1 MSGHLASIAALAS
14 LWLAFVPIVALLT
27 WMLWPRIASAIQ
39 TWDPEDRAR
48 LAFFAAIAPALVP
61 AAIVV
66 LCALPG
72 IAGALTGAGD
82 HCTGHGDHPHFCPI
96 HATLAMTPLL
106 GLVLGGFTALSTA
119 MAARTAIALRTL
131 VREQRWL
138 ARRQAADLAPGIH
151 LLAGDTPLALT
162 HGLRSPGIWISQTLL
177 ADLSDDEREVVIGHE
192 RAHAARRDPARLLVA
207 SITSTLQLP
216 GVRAA
221 LLRELRVA
229 SEQACDAH
237 AAAEVGDR
245 LRVASTLLSVE
256 RLMQRAPCP
265 MTFATSVLD
274 SSLPARI
281 EALLAPRP
289 PRRDRQPSRR
299 SAWILAGLALL
310 LANPIHHLAEHVL
323 EAFLRSLVG
332 LHLLS

>member
-1 MSGHLASIAALAS
+1 M
-14 LWLAFVPIVALLT
+14 V
-27 WMLWPRIASAIQ
+27 
-39 TWDPEDRAR
+39 
-48 LAFFAAIAPALVP
+48 
-61 AAIVV
+61 
-66 LCALPG
+66 
-72 IAGALTGAGD
+72 
-82 HCTGHGDHPHFCPI
+82 
-96 HATLAMTPLL
+96 
-106 GLVLGGFTALSTA
+106 
-119 MAARTAIALRTL
+119 ARTAIALRTI

-138 ARRQAADLAPGIH
+138 ARRRAADLTPGIH
-151 LLAGDTPLALT
+151 LLASDTPLALT
-162 HGLRSPGIWISQTLL
+162 HGLRSPGIWISHALL
-177 ADLSDDEREVVIGHE
+177 AALSDAEREVVIGHE

-216 GVRAA
+216 SVRAA

-229 SEQACDAH
+229 SEQACDAR

-245 LRVASTLLSVE
+245 LRVASTLLCVE

-289 PRRDRQPSRR
+289 PRRDRQPKRR

-323 EAFLRSLVG
+323 EALLRSMVG